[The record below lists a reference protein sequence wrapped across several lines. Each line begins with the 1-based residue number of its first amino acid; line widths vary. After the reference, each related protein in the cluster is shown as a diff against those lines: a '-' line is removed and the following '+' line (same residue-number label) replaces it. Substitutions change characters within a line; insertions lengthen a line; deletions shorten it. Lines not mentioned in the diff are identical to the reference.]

1 MEAAFSGRHSTVR
14 PGAIRGCVTTMRPST
29 RAFYCPAV
37 GDPHGPIPMTE
48 PMENEARV
56 VLVTCPPGEPAVAL
70 ARALVDERL
79 AACVNVLPGV
89 TSVYRWQ
96 GERQE
101 EGEAVLV
108 VKTTAGRLRDLEG
121 RLASLHPYDV
131 FECIALAP
139 ARVEARYLAW
149 LVESVDGGA
158 GTAG

>member
-1 MEAAFSGRHSTVR
+1 MAK
-14 PGAIRGCVTTMRPST
+14 
-29 RAFYCPAV
+29 
-37 GDPHGPIPMTE
+37 

-131 FECIALAP
+131 FESIALAP